1 MYKIQLHNI
10 YIYSKLSVC
19 VLFLNKLFFANKFSI
34 KFIYTISDYLL
45 CFTRFNKNFLD
56 IYYFFF
62 LLFFF
67 FNNFFLTSFQ
77 DNFYLK
83 FKNYSFTHESFNL
96 NSVFLN
102 FLKKKNLKI
111 KSWISVFDLFYLIGV
126 SLKYKDS
133 LFFVNSLYRC
143 LKELSLYYY
152 KKVITYLFIIFDFLK
167 NFFFFNLKVLGLLLS
182 IKGKIGMKGGLK
194 KKKLLSRYKLTSF
207 SNNNLKIDYSFLII
221 QTNIGVLG
229 LKFFIFY

>member
-1 MYKIQLHNI
+1 MYKVQLHNI
-10 YIYSKLSVC
+10 YIYSKLSVL
-19 VLFLNKLFFANKFSI
+19 VFFFNRLFFSNKFTI
-34 KFIYTISDYLL
+34 NFIFTISDYLL
-45 CFTRFNKNFLD
+45 CFTRFNKKFLD
-56 IYYFFF
+56 TYYFFF

-67 FNNFFLTSFQ
+67 FNNFFSNSFKS
-77 DNFYLK
+77 NFYLK
-83 FKNYSFTHESFNL
+83 FKQYSFLNVPSNLSFTF
-96 NSVFLN
+96 VN

-111 KSWISVFDLFYLIGV
+111 KGWISVFDLFYLICI

-152 KKVITYLFIIFDFLK
+152 KKVINYLFIVFNFLK

-182 IKGKIGMKGGLK
+182 IKGKIGVKGGLK

-207 SNNNLKIDYSFLII
+207 SNNNLKIDYSFLTI